1 MALTVVQTFVS
12 GGEQE
17 MTQLVR
23 LHQEMKHEYERA
35 ARFFGEDPSKIR
47 VDEFYGAFAGF
58 VTDFEVE
65 MLLKHAFVHVPSP

>member
-1 MALTVVQTFVS
+1 MLGA
-12 GGEQE
+12 EQE

-23 LHQEMKHEYERA
+23 LQQEMKLEYERA

-65 MLLKHAFVHVPSP
+65 LYFKHTLMHVHLNNPLV